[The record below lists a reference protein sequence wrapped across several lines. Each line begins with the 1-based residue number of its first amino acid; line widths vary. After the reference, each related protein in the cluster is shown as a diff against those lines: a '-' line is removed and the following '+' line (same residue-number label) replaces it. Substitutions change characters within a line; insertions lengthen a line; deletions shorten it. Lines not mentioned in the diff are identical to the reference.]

1 MDAVS
6 VPERQHYQIKHACDK
21 EFWALKACIR
31 QAVSLLVDWPGS
43 LFFLCLISFDT
54 MLDFKPQTQLLSQQ
68 DSQGGAQ
75 KCPVRVGGDFMLLDS
90 SISCTWWQ
98 MFRIILAIKRQS
110 TI

>member
-1 MDAVS
+1 
-6 VPERQHYQIKHACDK
+6 
-21 EFWALKACIR
+21 
-31 QAVSLLVDWPGS
+31 
-43 LFFLCLISFDT
+43 

-90 SISCTWWQ
+90 SMSCTWWQ

-110 TI
+110 TISLQELTDFCSDYHPATTNYI

>member
-1 MDAVS
+1 MLLVS
-6 VPERQHYQIKHACDK
+6 QKDSITKHACDK
-21 EFWALKACIR
+21 EFQALKACIR
-31 QAVSLLVDWPGS
+31 QAVSFLVDWQGS

-68 DSQGGAQ
+68 DGQGGAQ
-75 KCPVRVGGDFMLLDS
+75 KCPVRDDRDFMLLDS
-90 SISCTWWQ
+90 SISCTRWQ

>member
-1 MDAVS
+1 
-6 VPERQHYQIKHACDK
+6 
-21 EFWALKACIR
+21 
-31 QAVSLLVDWPGS
+31 
-43 LFFLCLISFDT
+43 

-110 TI
+110 TISLQGLIDFCSDYHLATTYYI

>member
-43 LFFLCLISFDT
+43 LFCLCLISFDT
-54 MLDFKPQTQLLSQQ
+54 MLDFKPQTRLLSLQ

-90 SISCTWWQ
+90 SISCTRWQ